1 MCHQRTDCGS
11 PVLDNQHIY
20 DIDFPLTNLLKPFP
34 KNFFK
39 HLVLHLVPSPMFIS
53 SFQKRCNNQSPLFCF
68 VSIFHFR
75 LFKKKSFVVA
85 PLPENRVSMAQKK
98 KLSLGLNFSMKIPIR
113 ACNVFISYSEKRL
126 AQKFCVWRG
135 RQETFIAV
143 GRSSF

>member
-34 KNFFK
+34 KNFFQTSCFTLGSITHVHFK
-39 HLVLHLVPSPMFIS
+39 NVVIIRAPIFVLDPFFIFGFLKRSLLWWHHYRKIGSPWH
-53 SFQKRCNNQSPLFCF
+53 K
-68 VSIFHFR
+68 
-75 LFKKKSFVVA
+75 
-85 PLPENRVSMAQKK
+85 KK
-98 KLSLGLNFSMKIPIR
+98 KLSLGLNFSMKIAIR